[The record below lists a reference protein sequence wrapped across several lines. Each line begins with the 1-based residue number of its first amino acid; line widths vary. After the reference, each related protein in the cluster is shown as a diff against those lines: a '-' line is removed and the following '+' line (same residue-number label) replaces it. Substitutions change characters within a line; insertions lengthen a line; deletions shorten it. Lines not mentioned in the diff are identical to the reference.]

1 MMFEPLTPRT
11 LLLTQLLATAMMTGI
26 IWFVQIVHYPLFLKI
41 PTEGFVAYEQSHAM
55 RTGFVVA
62 PLMLVEL
69 GTAIAL
75 LLLSIASGGKMP
87 TAIGLTPLYLWSL
100 GCLALIWASTFL
112 IQVPLHHLLEQRPD
126 AKAMELLVS
135 TNWIRTILWSIRLGL
150 LAFLSARRIIF

>member
-1 MMFEPLTPRT
+1 
-11 LLLTQLLATAMMTGI
+11 
-26 IWFVQIVHYPLFLKI
+26 
-41 PTEGFVAYEQSHAM
+41 
-55 RTGFVVA
+55 
-62 PLMLVEL
+62 L

-100 GCLALIWASTFL
+100 GCLALLRARTLL